1 MIQYAI
7 ERKTLIRVHVKI
19 NPKASVLNMNCC
31 RALIVNLQKVFYNSQ
46 ASVGDRQYT
55 IILFI
60 SIIFYPTILNYLNDR
75 EGAPLSF
82 GRILAPPNA
91 PPPPTIP
98 KYFTILMT
106 EMRDAIIFVGF
117 WRPPMPPSPDATIL
131 NYLNDRE
138 GAGIIFCRILAPA
151 NAPPP
156 MTPQY
161 LTILMTERRGAIIF
175 CRTLALLNAPPPQT
189 PQYLTI
195 FMTEGGGA
203 PFSL

>member
-1 MIQYAI
+1 
-7 ERKTLIRVHVKI
+7 
-19 NPKASVLNMNCC
+19 MNCC

-60 SIIFYPTILNYLNDR
+60 SIIFLPTILNYFNDR
-75 EGAPLSF
+75 ER
-82 GRILAPPNA
+82 GRHYHFVGFYRPPM

-106 EMRDAIIFVGF
+106 EMRD
-117 WRPPMPPSPDATIL
+117 S
-131 NYLNDRE
+131 Y
-138 GAGIIFCRILAPA
+138 FCRILAPP

-156 MTPQY
+156 PLTPKY
-161 LTILMTERRGAIIF
+161 LTILVTERGGAIVF
-175 CRTLALLNAPPPQT
+175 CRILAPPNDPPPQT

-195 FMTEGGGA
+195 LQTERGRALPLVGFWR
-203 PFSL
+203 PPMPPPLPRRHNT

>member
-60 SIIFYPTILNYLNDR
+60 SIIFFPTIRNYLNDR

-82 GRILAPPNA
+82 GRILAPHNA
-91 PPPPTIP
+91 PPPR
-98 KYFTILMT
+98 FQ
-106 EMRDAIIFVGF
+106 
-117 WRPPMPPSPDATIL
+117 
-131 NYLNDRE
+131 N
-138 GAGIIFCRILAPA
+138 
-151 NAPPP
+151 
-156 MTPQY
+156 
-161 LTILMTERRGAIIF
+161 
-175 CRTLALLNAPPPQT
+175 TLL
-189 PQYLTI
+189 
-195 FMTEGGGA
+195 
-203 PFSL
+203 S